1 MQDARPPLHPHGIAF
16 CIPVS
21 ATCIL
26 YLASL
31 LSKTG
36 SQLGIE
42 KVPLGVCKDFSRQ
55 NEIFENQEDMVDGT
69 NCEPIQSNP

>member
-1 MQDARPPLHPHGIAF
+1 VGGSRIQ
-16 CIPVS
+16 
-21 ATCIL
+21 

-36 SQLGIE
+36 SQLEIE
-42 KVPLGVCKDFSRQ
+42 KALLGLCKDFNRQ

-69 NCEPIQSNP
+69 DSKPIQSNPQRDSTNRI

>member
-1 MQDARPPLHPHGIAF
+1 MQDAG
-16 CIPVS
+16 
-21 ATCIL
+21 
-26 YLASL
+26 SL